1 MVKLTLMLLLLCTL
15 PNNSFAEF
23 ASNPRTI
30 SLQIF
35 KDRFTTG
42 ELIDISTAYA
52 GDAYIRTVVMK
63 LSEMGSVELD
73 SVLVKSSVA
82 YLTAKSIISTDRA
95 KNILK

>member
-1 MVKLTLMLLLLCTL
+1 MVKLIPFLLLLSTL
-15 PNNSFAEF
+15 PNSSFAEY
-23 ASNPRTI
+23 ASSPRTI

-52 GDAYIRTVVMK
+52 GDTYIRTVVMK

-73 SVLVKSSVA
+73 SALVKGTMA
-82 YLTAKSIISTDRA
+82 YLATKSIISIDRA